1 MDPERLSDIQIADV
15 VIATAGR
22 EKGKLFYVLNVDE
35 QFLLLGNGKDRTLEQ
50 PKRKKRRHVDKVLRS
65 ETRVAQKL
73 RQGDKVLNSELRRD
87 LAYLSQEMQSNN
99 LGGF

>member
-22 EKGKLFYVLNVDE
+22 EKGKLFYVLDMDAE
-35 QFLLLGNGKDRTLEQ
+35 FLILVNGKDRTLEQ

-65 ETRVAQKL
+65 ETRVAEKL

-87 LAYLSQEMQSNN
+87 LAYLSREMQSNN

>member
-22 EKGKLFYVLNVDE
+22 EKGKLFYVLNVDQ

>member
-15 VIATAGR
+15 VKATAGR
-22 EKGKLFYVLNVDE
+22 EKGKLFYVLNVDD
-35 QFLLLGNGKDRTLEQ
+35 QYLLLGNGKDRTLEQ

>member
-15 VIATAGR
+15 VKATAGR